1 MICASCASSRV
12 AQGAAAQ
19 YDAIAELYDG
29 YPGNYLDDIL
39 FFVEE
44 AKSAGSPVLEIG
56 IGTGRLALCLAA
68 AGIEVVGIDASPGML
83 GVLSR
88 KLGRFPHL
96 ADRVRAVAADMRRF
110 ALAAR
115 FPLALVPFRTFL
127 YMLTRGDQ
135 RSALRAIR
143 RHLLPGGRVI
153 MAFFVPPPALIAQGR
168 TERMEM
174 TRFPAPD
181 GGGEVVA
188 YDWTEF
194 GPSQRLVSHI
204 TYEWSPQRGLPI
216 RQMEHM
222 LTVRYLFPEEVPPL
236 LEECGYRV
244 TSAYGDFDRGP
255 LTADSHE
262 QIWIAER
269 VEKREGRR

>member
-1 MICASCASSRV
+1 M
-12 AQGAAAQ
+12 Q
-19 YDAIAELYDG
+19 YDAIAEIYDG

-44 AKSAGSPVLEIG
+44 AKRAGSPVLEIG

-68 AGIEVVGIDASPGML
+68 AGIEVVGIDDSPEIL
-83 GVLSR
+83 GVLRR
-88 KLGRFPHL
+88 KLSEFPHL
-96 ADRVRAVAADMRRF
+96 AGRVQAVAADMRRL
-110 ALAAR
+110 ALTER

-127 YMLTRGDQ
+127 YMLTRADQ
-135 RSALRAIR
+135 RAALRAIR

-153 MAFFVPPPALIAQGR
+153 MAFFVPPPALLAQGR

-194 GPSQRLVSHI
+194 GPHQRLVSHI
-204 TYEWSPQRGLPI
+204 TYEWRDHRGLPI
-216 RQMEHM
+216 RQMEHT
-222 LTVRYLFPEEVPPL
+222 LTARYLFPHEAPPL

-244 TSAYGDFDRGP
+244 ISAYGDFDRGP

-269 VEKREGRR
+269 VEKRERRG

>member
-12 AQGAAAQ
+12 TERATPQ
-19 YDAIAELYDG
+19 YDPIAELYDG

-44 AKSAGSPVLEIG
+44 AKGAGSPVLEIG

-68 AGIEVVGIDASPGML
+68 AGLQVVGIDASPEML
-83 GVLSR
+83 GVLRR
-88 KLGRFPHL
+88 KLRRFPDL
-96 ADRVRAVAADMRRF
+96 GGRVRAVAADMRRF
-110 ALAAR
+110 ALTAR

-127 YMLTRGDQ
+127 YMLTREDQ
-135 RSALRAIR
+135 RAALRVIR
-143 RHLLPGGRVI
+143 RHLLPGGRLV

-174 TRFPAPD
+174 TRFAAPD
-181 GGGEVVA
+181 GGEVVA

-194 GPSQRLVSHI
+194 GPHQRLVSHI
-204 TYEWSPQRGLPI
+204 KYEWGGDDRGLPT
-216 RQMEHM
+216 RQLEHT
-222 LTVRYLFPEEVPPL
+222 LTARYLFPDEVPPL

-244 TSAYGDFDRGP
+244 TAAHGDFNRGP
-255 LTADSHE
+255 LRADSHE

-269 VEKREGRR
+269 VERREGRR